1 MKSLISSLKKDNNM
15 TESNESESTPSTIT
29 ASSSLGSLLAYM
41 SPSKPQRKSQTTP
54 PTLPPT
60 SQNNN
65 IKPNSSPAT
74 SKSLMLVA
82 GLLLSSSTVLPSN
95 TNISSNAEGGDISS
109 RGMSPLNPRRVI
121 CFDESCC
128 NEEPVDDHFVEE
140 SEEDEELESK
150 KNEDDSCAAKWLDR
164 LSNME
169 DEKLIQEAD
178 KFFASSI
185 STTSGVYIVE
195 DELGAVGVWKPE
207 QEESPMI
214 RNGFQPGDGAIREV
228 AAYALD
234 RNSGQF
240 RAGVPPTVLY
250 RNGSL
255 QRFVNHKC
263 DAEDVGT
270 ALFETENV
278 HRIGLLDLRIFNSD
292 RHPGNLLFDE
302 DSNRLIPIDHGL
314 TLPPLSHLAEAEFG
328 WISWKQANEPFSDRT
343 LSFLRDGIDL
353 EADMK
358 TLRELGIPES
368 SIATMCVSTSV
379 LKHCALELGMTLHDI
394 ASIFVRSNSDTPSVL
409 ELAVSETMKKY
420 KVDTMNPMKIARDVV
435 FRVDLQ
441 LRRIREE
448 RFLEAF
454 QKGTNTANLW
464 KKLGPAVR
472 Q

>member
-1 MKSLISSLKKDNNM
+1 
-15 TESNESESTPSTIT
+15 
-29 ASSSLGSLLAYM
+29 M
-41 SPSKPQRKSQTTP
+41 SPKKPQRKSQTSTSHPPTP
-54 PTLPPT
+54 PPA

-95 TNISSNAEGGDISS
+95 TNILKENAEGGVSS

-121 CFDESCC
+121 RFDESCC
-128 NEEPVDDHFVEE
+128 NEEPVDDHFVDE

-150 KNEDDSCAAKWLDR
+150 EDASEDDSFAEKWLDR

-178 KFFASSI
+178 TFFASSI

-207 QEESPMI
+207 QEEYTKHEGKDVL
-214 RNGFQPGDGAIREV
+214 RKGFQPGDGAIREV

-234 RNSGQF
+234 RTSGHF

-314 TLPPLSHLAEAEFG
+314 TLPPLSYLAEAEFG

-353 EADMK
+353 EADIK

-368 SIATMCVSTSV
+368 SVATMCVSTSV